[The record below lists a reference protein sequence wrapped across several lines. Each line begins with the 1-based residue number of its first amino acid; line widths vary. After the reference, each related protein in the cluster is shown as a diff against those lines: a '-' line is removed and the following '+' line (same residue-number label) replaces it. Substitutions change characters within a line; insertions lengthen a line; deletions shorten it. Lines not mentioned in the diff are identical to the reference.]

1 MAADSTS
8 AALME
13 LLSGD
18 ASTKSK
24 MKYSLSGFLGMFP
37 RYQAYLIKDSASQ
50 TAIDV
55 NTLSGGLEAFRQ
67 DSVVLKTDKLY
78 KDVYRYVHDDI
89 NTWLFFDK
97 HVNIVRSAV
106 IDDLNN
112 QTYITGYDDLR
123 VFDSNTL
130 VNDTTLSTTK
140 TITASN
146 SYKAGLTRPVRP
158 SIDTTKDFI
167 TTTVYEAI
175 PYFNKTTAY
184 ASVNTTATTINVA
197 KPTVNSWPSSV
208 STGAPLALTITNIL
222 TNAVEKV
229 SCTAVDKSNTNYDQL
244 TIVRAQSGTTAI
256 DIPTGSSIIAGTN
269 QLKVAKPTK
278 AWPTNITAV
287 NTLRLTLQ
295 NAAGTLEIASCT
307 NIVTTNASYDVLTL
321 DRAVTTS
328 TDTDEGDIV
337 FSATAIPL
345 AVGDSVKERAKKT
358 TATRAYAISY
368 VRKWDS
374 GKIDLGPISSPA
386 RTTDGLTYV
395 DVIDGQTVV
404 VSDMVAD
411 PTADEHAE
419 YIQIYRS
426 AVSNAN
432 SVTSATAN
440 WREVI
445 RFSTKPGAVL
455 PPNVTYNTATHK
467 FSFLDSILDED
478 LGDTPSNT
486 DWTCPSNLQGIV
498 SLRNGV
504 FAAYSNN
511 TVYFSVA
518 YQGHAWPEAYAVPL
532 DYKIVGLGCF
542 GNTLVICTTANTFLC
557 IVSNPESV
565 ILIPVQEACA
575 CVSAQSIVSM
585 QEAVVFATD
594 FGLVKITNNGIARVT
609 AGILSERAWRRL
621 VPSTIR
627 ACVWNGQ
634 YLMFFDSVELPYSG
648 CVIDLSDLSTG
659 IFGLSQK
666 ISCIRKDDYSS
677 DVYIQYTHPI
687 LRKPCIFTF
696 ATSSSLKRIY
706 RWVSKKFLNGLGL
719 FNIACGKVNFYDD
732 STYIENK
739 EFVFQR
745 ESNAFNACYVNKF
758 SLAGDASTNEYVQQV
773 FNKKWCKFTLYLND
787 KEYCT
792 VYAKDNTP
800 FRLPAGKRGDSFY
813 VEIVSTEPIARVQV
827 AASIGELE

>member
-1 MAADSTS
+1 MATDSTS
-8 AALME
+8 AALLE
-13 LLSGD
+13 LLGGD
-18 ASTKSK
+18 STKSK

-106 IDDLNN
+106 IDDVNN
-112 QTYITGYDDLR
+112 QTYITGYDNLR

-130 VNDTTLSTTK
+130 VNDVTLDSTK
-140 TITASN
+140 TITTSN
-146 SYKAGLTRPVRP
+146 SYKAGITRPVRP
-158 SIDTTKDFI
+158 TISTTQDFI
-167 TTTVYEAI
+167 TTTVYEAVPFFI
-175 PYFNKTTAY
+175 TTTAS
-184 ASVNTTATTINVA
+184 ASASSSATTLNVA
-197 KPTVNSWPSSV
+197 KPTVNKWPATV
-208 STGAPLALTITNIL
+208 STGAPLALSITDSVTGSL
-222 TNAVEKV
+222 EKV
-229 SCTAVDKSNTNYDQL
+229 SCTGVDKSNSSYDKL
-244 TIVRAQSGTTAI
+244 TIVRAQGGTTAI
-256 DIPTGSSIIAGTN
+256 TINAGSTIMAGTN
-269 QLKVAKPTK
+269 LIKVAKPVDKT
-278 AWPTNITAV
+278 WPTDITTV
-287 NTLRLTLQ
+287 NTFRVTLT
-295 NAAGTLEIASCT
+295 AADGKVEIATCT
-307 NIVTTNASYDVLTL
+307 DIDISNAGYDVLTL
-321 DRAVTTS
+321 TR
-328 TDTDEGDIV
+328 
-337 FSATAIPL
+337 ATATTTASDAETTYSSTALPL
-345 AVGDSVKERAKKT
+345 AVGDAVKELTEKVV
-358 TATRAYAISY
+358 ATRTYAISY
-368 VRKWDS
+368 VREWYS
-374 GKIDLGPISSPA
+374 GKIDLGPISDPA
-386 RTTDGLTYV
+386 RTTDSLTYV
-395 DVIDGQTVV
+395 DVIDGQKVI
-404 VSDMVAD
+404 VSDMVAN
-411 PTADEHAE
+411 PTADEHAD

-426 AVSNAN
+426 AVSNAS
-432 SVTSATAN
+432 SVSSATAN

-445 RFSTKPGAVL
+445 KFSTKVGAVL
-455 PPNVTYNTATHK
+455 PAGVTYDSATHK
-467 FSFLDSILDED
+467 FTFTDNILDEN
-478 LGDTPSNT
+478 LGSTPVNV
-486 DWTCPSNLQGIV
+486 DWTCPDNLQGIV

-518 YQGHAWPEAYAVPL
+518 YQGHAWPEAYAIPL

-542 GNTLVICTTANTFLC
+542 GNTLVICTTATTFLC
-557 IVSNPESV
+557 TVSNPENV
-565 ILIPVQEACA
+565 ILIPLQEACA

-594 FGLVKITNNGIARVT
+594 FGLVKITNNGILRST
-609 AGILSERAWRRL
+609 NSILSERAWRRFA
-621 VPSTIR
+621 PSTIR

-634 YLMFFDSVELPYSG
+634 YLMFFDTTELPYSG
-648 CVIDLSDLSTG
+648 CVMDLTDLSTG

-666 ISCIRKDDYSS
+666 VSCIRKDDYSS
-677 DVYIQYTHPI
+677 DVYIQYVHPI
-687 LRKPCIFTF
+687 LRTPCVFTF

-706 RWVSKKFLNGLGL
+706 RWVSKKFINALGL

-739 EFVFQR
+739 QFVFLK
-745 ESNAFNACYVNKF
+745 ESNAFNATYVNKF
-758 SLAGDASTNEYVQQV
+758 SLAGDASTNEYMQQV
-773 FNKKWCKFTLYLND
+773 YNTKWCKFTLYLND
-787 KEYCT
+787 KEYST

>member
-1 MAADSTS
+1 MATDSTS
-8 AALME
+8 AALAE
-13 LLSGD
+13 LFSGD
-18 ASTKSK
+18 SATKSK
-24 MKYSLSGFLGMFP
+24 LKYSLSGFLGMFP

-55 NTLSGGLEAFRQ
+55 HTLSGGLEAFRQ
-67 DSVVLKTDKLY
+67 DSVVLKTDSLY

-130 VNDTTLSTTK
+130 VNDVTLSTTK
-140 TITASN
+140 TITPSN
-146 SYKAGLTRPVRP
+146 SYKAGLSRPARP
-158 SIDTTKDFI
+158 IIDTTKDFV

-175 PYFNKTTAY
+175 PYFNITTAY
-184 ASVNTTATTINVA
+184 ASASSSATTLNVA
-197 KPTVNSWPSSV
+197 KPTVNKWLASISS
-208 STGAPLALTITNIL
+208 GAPLTLTITDIISG
-222 TNAVEKV
+222 AVEKV
-229 SCTAVDKSNTNYDQL
+229 SCTAVSKSNTNYDQL
-244 TIVRAQSGTTAI
+244 TINRAQGGTTAI
-256 DIPTGSSIIAGTN
+256 TINPGSTVMAGTN
-269 QLKVAKPTK
+269 LVKVVKPTGK
-278 AWPTNITAV
+278 AWPTDITTV
-287 NTLRLTLQ
+287 NTLRVTLTT
-295 NAAGTLEIASCT
+295 ADGKKEIAKCT
-307 NIVTTNASYDVLTL
+307 DIDTTNASYDVLTL
-321 DRAVTTS
+321 SRAFETTTASDSETEFSS
-328 TDTDEGDIV
+328 T
-337 FSATAIPL
+337 ALPL
-345 AVGDSVKERAKKT
+345 AVGDAVKELTEKVVASRT
-358 TATRAYAISY
+358 YAIAY
-368 VRKWDS
+368 VREWDS
-374 GKIDLGPISSPA
+374 GKIDLGPISDPG
-386 RTTDGLTYV
+386 RTEDRLTYV
-395 DVIDGQTVV
+395 DVVDGQKVV
-404 VSDMVAD
+404 VSDMVAN
-411 PTADEHAE
+411 PTADEHAN

-426 AVSNAN
+426 AVASAS
-432 SVTSATAN
+432 SVTNATAS

-445 RFSTKPGAVL
+445 KFSTKAGAVL
-455 PPNVTYNTATHK
+455 PSGVTYDNVTKK
-467 FSFLDSILDED
+467 FTFTDSVLDEN
-478 LGDTPSNT
+478 LGDVPTNV
-486 DWTCPSNLQGIV
+486 DWTCPDNLQGIV

-511 TVYFSVA
+511 TIYFSVA
-518 YQGHAWPEAYAVPL
+518 YQGHAWPEAYAIPL

-542 GNTLVICTTANTFLC
+542 GNTLVICTTANTMLC
-557 IVSNPESV
+557 SVSNPESV
-565 ILIPVQEACA
+565 ILVPLQEACA
-575 CVSAQSIVSM
+575 CVSSQSIVSM

-594 FGLVKITNNGIARVT
+594 FGLVKITNNGITRST
-609 AGILSERAWRRL
+609 TSILSERAWRRM

-634 YLMFFDSVELPYSG
+634 YLMFFDTTELSYSG
-648 CVIDLSDLSTG
+648 CVMDLTDLSTG

-677 DVYIQYTHPI
+677 DVYIQYVHPI

-706 RWVSKKFLNGLGL
+706 RWVSKKFLNNVGL
-719 FNIACGKVNFYDD
+719 FNLACGKVNFYDD

-739 EFVFQR
+739 TFVFQK
-745 ESNAFNACYVNKF
+745 ESGAFNSSYVNKF

-787 KEYCT
+787 REYST
-792 VYAKDNTP
+792 VYAKDNVP

-827 AASIGELE
+827 ASSIGELE